1 MSGGAFKNSSNLLGR
16 KREME
21 ELEEAC
27 KKALT
32 TVDKI
37 QAENIFQEGIF
48 QEKSGELENVKSD
61 LQKKYL
67 EENLIRPND
76 ESCKDVKGEVVLSFF
91 VDKEGRPQNI
101 TVVHG
106 LCESADKEAIRL
118 VKEGPKWTSGDLPT
132 RVTVEF

>member
-1 MSGGAFKNSSNLLGR
+1 MQPEYQTLARYLLGRVLVVDHIDNAIAIARKYRHSIRIVTPEGDLLNPGGSMSGGAFKNSSNLLGR

-37 QAENIFQEGIF
+37 QAETIFQEGIF

-67 EENLIRPND
+67 EENTAR
-76 ESCKDVKGEVVLSFF
+76 S
-91 VDKEGRPQNI
+91 R
-101 TVVHG
+101 
-106 LCESADKEAIRL
+106 
-118 VKEGPKWTSGDLPT
+118 
-132 RVTVEF
+132 

>member
-1 MSGGAFKNSSNLLGR
+1 MIRLAGNSDHPVINVLSKPGLWVQN
-16 KREME
+16 
-21 ELEEAC
+21 
-27 KKALT
+27 LT
-32 TVDKI
+32 TKEPDDSMIEV
-37 QAENIFQEGIF
+37 GIKAVEAVF
-48 QEKSGELENVKSD
+48 D
-61 LQKKYL
+61 WKKYL

-76 ESCKDVKGEVVLSFF
+76 ESKDVKGEVVLSFF

-118 VKEGPKWTSGDLPT
+118 VKEGPKWTPGDLPT

>member
-37 QAENIFQEGIF
+37 QAETIFQEGIF

-67 EENLIRPND
+67 EENFPEQYPAGYFEREDQTGKNAQ
-76 ESCKDVKGEVVLSFF
+76 E
-91 VDKEGRPQNI
+91 I
-101 TVVHG
+101 T
-106 LCESADKEAIRL
+106 A
-118 VKEGPKWTSGDLPT
+118 
-132 RVTVEF
+132 

>member
-67 EENLIRPND
+67 EENTAKIAL
-76 ESCKDVKGEVVLSFF
+76 KQL
-91 VDKEGRPQNI
+91 EGKKRN
-101 TVVHG
+101 
-106 LCESADKEAIRL
+106 S
-118 VKEGPKWTSGDLPT
+118 TSPP
-132 RVTVEF
+132 RI